1 MKITKSILQRI
12 IQEELSLTLKEAFWP
27 FGVRLGDIV
36 EPAAQSVA
44 RSDPAYTADAAANI
58 YDRNMQL
65 LRTNLGKGYGRHR
78 LGIGP
83 EFAAPPLQQGDF
95 IDLDGDGENDSAT
108 ILRLALKHHL
118 EDDDAAINTVPAYEA
133 DPLTAGGAL
142 LGDYLEETKHMKITK
157 SILQRVIQE
166 ELQAVLQ
173 EENFTPAD
181 FGQEQMTHVAPVTQG
196 SSTFVPVGIEDE
208 STRTS
213 YPVSKTPMSR
223 IDRREPGSV
232 DLKPSEEARRDFV
245 TGSTIGVVGEALS
258 FEQIVQEEYD
268 MLMQEKEEKLV
279 TPAKSPKKGF
289 TKDKKV
295 TVKGEFGGK
304 KVVTLPGKKYDPGKF
319 RDDVKIVHTGPKKPK
334 YTPRVTVGGLVKRD
348 IEDVY
353 GKEDKKEKKKSN
365 LKVSKKPTD
374 KDTAA
379 LRKLKK
385 QKEKNI
391 DAKARKKK

>member
-166 ELQAVLQ
+166 ELSAVLREGADISNLPPVQ
-173 EENFTPAD
+173 PVSTDTDGPVAEEI
-181 FGQEQMTHVAPVTQG
+181 PVT
-196 SSTFVPVGIEDE
+196 PVTSLEDLEDKAYTAEELLTHGIDVKNTPIKLNTKHPGRHWQRVM
-208 STRTS
+208 TRNADGTEGA
-213 YPVSKTPMSR
+213 VWVLNRKGKKMR
-223 IDRREPGSV
+223 KALIDI
-232 DLKPSEEARRDFV
+232 RDFD
-245 TGSTIGVVGEALS
+245 
-258 FEQIVQEEYD
+258 Q
-268 MLMQEKEEKLV
+268 
-279 TPAKSPKKGF
+279 
-289 TKDKKV
+289 
-295 TVKGEFGGK
+295 
-304 KVVTLPGKKYDPGKF
+304 
-319 RDDVKIVHTGPKKPK
+319 R
-334 YTPRVTVGGLVKRD
+334 R
-348 IEDVY
+348 
-353 GKEDKKEKKKSN
+353 
-365 LKVSKKPTD
+365 
-374 KDTAA
+374 
-379 LRKLKK
+379 
-385 QKEKNI
+385 
-391 DAKARKKK
+391 